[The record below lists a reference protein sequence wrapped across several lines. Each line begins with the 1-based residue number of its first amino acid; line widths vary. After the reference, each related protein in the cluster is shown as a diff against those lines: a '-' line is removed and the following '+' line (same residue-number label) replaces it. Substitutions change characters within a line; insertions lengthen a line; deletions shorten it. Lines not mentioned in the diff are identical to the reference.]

1 MIYST
6 ASQPWIIV
14 MFRRDDGERLIL
26 GDDYYEFKSDQKQFA
41 ANTLVNDVV
50 DVQGGDGQ
58 IFAGQVQRASTQSF
72 DGFIGDATTSQ
83 TTVEKKRR
91 EFFAFFATG
100 HYFDAIYVFADGTAI
115 KRRRGFLVDA
125 PEVQEEWQI
134 FPEYHVALG
143 FEDINYYEYLED
155 EDGGEI
161 YGHRL
166 ELERSGQT
174 SGGAVWDETGW
185 VWDTV
190 GGTFEGTGAASGI
203 IEVNSIKT
211 IYPIVVIN
219 ATTSNFEIENATTNT
234 KIYYDGTVAEGQS
247 LVINCVEQYATLN
260 GVNVTENLSGDWLSF
275 DPGENKLVFIAEE
288 IDAPPAIIEWA
299 EVVG

>member
-1 MIYST
+1 MIHS
-6 ASQPWIIV
+6 ASPEPWIIV

-26 GDDYYEFKSDQKQFA
+26 GDDYYEFKSDQKQFT

-72 DGFIGDATTSQ
+72 DGFIGDASTSQ
-83 TTVEKKRR
+83 TTVEEKRR
-91 EFFAFFATG
+91 DFFAFFATG

-125 PEVQEEWQI
+125 PEVQEEWQV

-166 ELERSGQT
+166 ELERSGST

-190 GGTFEGTGAASGI
+190 GGTFEGTGTPSGI
-203 IEVNSIKT
+203 IDVNSIKT
-211 IYPIVVIN
+211 IYPIITIN
-219 ATTSNFEIENATTNT
+219 ATASNFEIENATTNT
-234 KIYYDGTVAEGQS
+234 NIYYNGTVAEGQS

-260 GVNVTENLSGDWLSF
+260 GVNVTDNLSGDWLSF
-275 DPGENKLVFIAEE
+275 DPGENKLVYIAEE